1 MFKQSI
7 QTLLG
12 GAVICQTAYEAEYLY
27 LKAESQNDKVNDFL
41 SNLDRK
47 LTYLDSADAY
57 YCTFNQV
64 DESNHHELSILF
76 SEMRNTFRP
85 LVEFLDL
92 LLTATQADLPIRAKS
107 ILNINELFEP
117 FEHDQT
123 LSEQLNRLTSI
134 KPFKTNKTETR
145 EQLVTIFQKLEE
157 MNYFVRKNTG
167 SSRYYATARFD
178 LIYLLIE
185 FLNDAELVSLP
196 EQEKSQQDELLF

>member
-1 MFKQSI
+1 MFKESI
-7 QTLLG
+7 QKLLG

-27 LKAESQNDKVNDFL
+27 LKAESQNEKVNDFL
-41 SNLDRK
+41 SNLERK
-47 LTYLDSADAY
+47 LTYLDSADAF

-64 DESNHHELSILF
+64 DDSNHSELSSLF
-76 SEMRNTFRP
+76 SEMRSTFRP

-107 ILNINELFEP
+107 VLNINELFDP

-123 LSEQLNRLTSI
+123 LSEQLRRLTSI

-145 EQLVTIFQKLEE
+145 EQLVMVFQKLEE
-157 MNYFVRKNTG
+157 MHYFVRKNTG

>member
-7 QTLLG
+7 QKLLC

-27 LKAESQNDKVNDFL
+27 LKAESHHDKVNDFL

-64 DESNHHELSILF
+64 DESNHGELSILF
-76 SEMRNTFRP
+76 SEMRGTFRP

-107 ILNINELFEP
+107 VININELFEP

-145 EQLVTIFQKLEE
+145 EQLVIIFQKLEE
-157 MNYFVRKNTG
+157 MHYFVRKNTG

>member
-7 QTLLG
+7 QKLLC

-27 LKAESQNDKVNDFL
+27 LKAESHHDKINDFL

-64 DESNHHELSILF
+64 DESNHGELSILF
-76 SEMRNTFRP
+76 SEMRSTFRP

-107 ILNINELFEP
+107 VININELFEP

-145 EQLVTIFQKLEE
+145 EQLVIIFQKLEE
-157 MNYFVRKNTG
+157 MHYFVRKNVG

>member
-1 MFKQSI
+1 MFKESI
-7 QTLLG
+7 QKLLG

-27 LKAESQNDKVNDFL
+27 LKAESQNEKVNDFL

-47 LTYLDSADAY
+47 LTYLDSADAF

-64 DESNHHELSILF
+64 DDSNHGELSSLF
-76 SEMRNTFRP
+76 SEMRSTFRP

-107 ILNINELFEP
+107 VLNINELFDP

-123 LSEQLNRLTSI
+123 LSEQLRRLTSI

-145 EQLVTIFQKLEE
+145 EQLVMVFQKLEE
-157 MNYFVRKNTG
+157 MHYFVRKNPG